1 MRAWLPR
8 SAAVLITL
16 ALAAPAH
23 AADTGFVDP
32 SRSLGATSP
41 TCREALDAT
50 LRARCEA
57 SGSVAQRHPLSS
69 YGLDVNVGFS
79 VTDPSQTFEGALQ
92 SAGAAVWTG
101 VLYAVRGTLLLLEW
115 TFALDLTAEAMPG
128 ARDALAR
135 LHGSVFGDGWLLL
148 AVSVAGLWGIWR
160 GLVQGRATETL
171 AGLAA
176 TVALLVGGLVVI
188 ARPGETVGWVAG
200 ATNDA
205 ALAVL
210 GAMSASGSSRSLG
223 DAMADVFA
231 TTVEDPW
238 CALQFGSVAYC
249 RQPAGGGKTRG
260 DLWLEHPAQ
269 SWQRKQL
276 FELTAGDD
284 GDGLLGA
291 AAGALGLSDDREL
304 PREVADQVR
313 EDPQRVALQR
323 SGGTFPRLAI
333 LGMAVVGVAG
343 AVALFLWLGVRLLL
357 AAAMTL
363 LLLLLAPAMLLAPA
377 FGVAGRQ
384 AFLSWAQ
391 RLLGAVVA
399 KFVFAVLLL
408 LVLTVGRVFA
418 ALDLGWFAQWLLL
431 GAFWWGVFVKRGE
444 LLELLSVGTTHG
456 QGGGVGRALGQ
467 GYYAWMLGRNVAA
480 VGAAPAAAASRA
492 VRERRAARGDAVRS
506 LAREELDR
514 GRRAELTAG
523 VQQAEAVVSERRV
536 VRREAA
542 AIDRRL
548 RDFDDAAAVARA
560 TGAAAPAPTGEQRR
574 LLERRD
580 RLHELLD
587 DPAAR
592 QSEQAVR
599 HADRNRA
606 LTGEAVSERDLD
618 VVHHTRSRDLR
629 EGAETT
635 PRERRLDALATSG
648 DRRLA
653 KELLDPEAVRART
666 AERHAELRAERRRR
680 RAGGRR

>member
-1 MRAWLPR
+1 MRAWLR
-8 SAAVLITL
+8 ASAAVVIAL
-16 ALAAPAH
+16 ALAAPAR
-23 AADTGFVDP
+23 AADTAFVDP

-41 TCREALDAT
+41 TCREALDAM

-57 SGSVAQRHPLSS
+57 SGSVAQQHPLSS

-115 TFALDLTAEAMPG
+115 TFALDLTAEAMPE
-128 ARDALAR
+128 ARAALAR
-135 LHGSVFGDGWLLL
+135 LHGSIFGDGWLLL
-148 AVSVAGLWGIWR
+148 AVSVAGLWGMWR

-188 ARPGETVGWVAG
+188 ARPGETIGWAAG

-210 GAMSASGSSRSLG
+210 GALSAGGSSRALG
-223 DAMADVFA
+223 DAMGDVFA

-238 CALQFGSVAYC
+238 CALQFGSVTYC
-249 RQPAGGGKTRG
+249 RQPTGAGRTRG
-260 DLWLEHPAQ
+260 ELWLAHPAG
-269 SWQRKQL
+269 SWQREQL

-284 GDGLLGA
+284 GDGLLGT
-291 AAGALGLSDDREL
+291 AAGVLGVGDDRKL
-304 PREVADQVR
+304 PRDVADQVR
-313 EDPQRVALQR
+313 ENPDRVALQR

-333 LGMAVVGVAG
+333 LVMAVVGVAG
-343 AVALFLWLGVRLLL
+343 AIALYLWLGVRLLL

-377 FGVAGRQ
+377 LGGSGRR
-384 AFLSWAQ
+384 AFLSWVQ
-391 RLLGAVVA
+391 RLLGAVAA

-408 LVLTVGRVFA
+408 LVVTVGRVFA

-431 GAFWWGVFVKRGE
+431 GAFWWGVFLKRDE
-444 LLELLSVGTTHG
+444 LLELLSIGMPQGHG
-456 QGGGVGRALGQ
+456 AGVGRALGQ

-480 VGAAPAAAASRA
+480 AGAAPAAAASRA
-492 VRERRAARGDAVRS
+492 VRERRAVRGDAVRS

-523 VQQAEAVVSERRV
+523 VQRAEAVMSERRV
-536 VRREAA
+536 VQREAA

-560 TGAAAPAPTGEQRR
+560 TGAKTPVPTQEQQQ

-580 RLHELLD
+580 QLHGLLD

-592 QSEQAVR
+592 QSEQTVR

-606 LTGEAVSERDLD
+606 LTGDAVSSRDLD
-618 VVHHTRSRDLR
+618 VIHQKRSRELR
-629 EGAETT
+629 DGAEAD
-635 PRERRLDALATSG
+635 PAERRLTELAGSG

-653 KELLDPEAVRART
+653 KELLDPAAVRART

-680 RAGGRR
+680 RVGAR